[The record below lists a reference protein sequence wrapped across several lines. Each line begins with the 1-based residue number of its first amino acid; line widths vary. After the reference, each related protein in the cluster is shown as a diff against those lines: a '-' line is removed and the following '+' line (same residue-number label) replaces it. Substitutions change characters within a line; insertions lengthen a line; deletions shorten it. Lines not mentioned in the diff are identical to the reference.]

1 MVTTS
6 VCYGI
11 AGGIWLVIAII
22 IGLIEYTVLAFG
34 ITSPIPASHFLVGYV
49 IYRRRFRLLGGTRYA
64 KHSSLLGKLSLA
76 LSMLILALAMAV
88 MA

>member
-1 MVTTS
+1 MINTS
-6 VCYGI
+6 TCYGI
-11 AGGIWLVIAII
+11 AGSIWLVVAFIL
-22 IGLIEYTVLAFG
+22 GLVNNNALALG

-76 LSMLILALAMAV
+76 LSMLILALAMAM